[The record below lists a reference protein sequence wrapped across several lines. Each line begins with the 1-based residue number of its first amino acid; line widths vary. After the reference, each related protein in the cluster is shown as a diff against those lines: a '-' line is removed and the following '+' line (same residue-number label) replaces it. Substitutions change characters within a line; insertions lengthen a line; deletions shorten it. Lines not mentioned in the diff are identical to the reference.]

1 MSTEL
6 PSEQDISTSLMMMY
20 YELLNPSF
28 IGSWMTHFKA
38 CCQLVMFSIV
48 ETDDVSDKDEETE
61 RTLPLLDTLLDAV
74 TKCERLYAQESQMD
88 SWHCFPFHFSQRES
102 AEDELWL
109 SGGDFCSTTLPAA
122 FQAVRIMIYHLIIQR
137 MPNTDLIAES
147 ITRSASLLAFADA
160 LFTRNLHVRLNTGSC
175 VHSKCDL
182 RIEFHPLSSTH
193 PDPLTRIAL
202 DDIRASGMKQFFE
215 SQSAPTYVF
224 GASTTV
230 EMERWLESKI
240 TQTRSYFEQ
249 TSRPSE
255 KHEAP
260 DPWVFR
266 RVVVCNSQWP
276 GDANWSNIEEAEQ
289 SVSNTVDTLNQ
300 CLTRIDTH
308 FKDHPSDPM
317 TGDLDLATWAARQYS
332 NRQPSPNSTFA
343 LRQRFEVG
351 GTFHKQFNSSVV
363 CLRCF
368 LWLYADILSVEANIL
383 RACSGTLHMDPP
395 QVLVLK
401 VEEPSM
407 FQKVVRFLSTTT
419 ILAPLPIILGQVV
432 RAFTGPEPPL
442 IAPEPPLI
450 APAICELII

>member
-1 MSTEL
+1 MKKRNTYCHTSTYSSM
-6 PSEQDISTSLMMMY
+6 PSPI
-20 YELLNPSF
+20 
-28 IGSWMTHFKA
+28 
-38 CCQLVMFSIV
+38 
-48 ETDDVSDKDEETE
+48 VSDYTPKN
-61 RTLPLLDTLLDAV
+61 RKWPLGIVSPSISASGNLL
-74 TKCERLYAQESQMD
+74 KMNYG
-88 SWHCFPFHFSQRES
+88 S
-102 AEDELWL
+102 AEE
-109 SGGDFCSTTLPAA
+109 
-122 FQAVRIMIYHLIIQR
+122 I
-137 MPNTDLIAES
+137 
-147 ITRSASLLAFADA
+147 SA
-160 LFTRNLHVRLNTGSC
+160 RRQC
-175 VHSKCDL
+175 QQHSML
-182 RIEFHPLSSTH
+182 
-193 PDPLTRIAL
+193 IAL
-202 DDIRASGMKQFFE
+202 DDIRASGMKPFFE
-215 SQSAPTYVF
+215 SQSAPTYIS

-230 EMERWLESKI
+230 EMESWLQSKI
-240 TQTRSYFEQ
+240 THTRSYFEK

-289 SVSNTVDTLNQ
+289 SISNTVDTLDQ
-300 CLTRIDTH
+300 CLTRIDT
-308 FKDHPSDPM
+308 HPSDPM
-317 TGDLDLATWAARQYS
+317 TGDLDLARCAARQYS

-395 QVLVLK
+395 RLLK
-401 VEEPSM
+401 VEEPSI

-419 ILAPLPIILGQVV
+419 MPIILGQVV
-432 RAFTGPEPPL
+432 RAFIGPEPQL

-450 APAICELII
+450 APAICELMSRSRDLCFHYRMNGNLSSWRLCLFPLTGRAEKATWLEAYRQCLESIIETEGKRLMRSYNCERIRLYET